1 MKFFTTI
8 GMMMAMIMTA
18 AGAVAGSYETGQRQ
32 LNILDLKGDR
42 HIDGFLWYPT
52 NEREGKVRAHG
63 NVVWEPVTV
72 IPHAAPAACKRPLV
86 VLSHGMFGNARNQA
100 WLARKL
106 TQAGYIVAAINH
118 PGMSTFQRDPTHRRE
133 LWQRQKDISR
143 TIGHVMALEGIGK
156 QVNPDRIFMAGHS
169 LGGFTAVALAGGRFD
184 PQRVDAS
191 CKVQPEEVVCDML
204 NDWDVAK
211 TPEDRIEMAKDLSDP
226 RIAGFVVFDLGGTQT
241 FSPES
246 LKAIDRPMFVIGA
259 PMDIHGLNLDVE
271 SRALRDA
278 TAKGVVRY
286 MEPKTLAHFDFL
298 GVCTDRALDLLK
310 EEEPDDVFVCVNGQ
324 DERRAKHEMIAEE
337 TLVFLAGIGK

>member
-1 MKFFTTI
+1 MKFFRSI
-8 GMMMAMIMTA
+8 GVMMAMMMTA
-18 AGAVAGSYETGQRQ
+18 AGALAGSYETGLRQ
-32 LNILDLKGDR
+32 LSIQDLKGDR

-52 NEREGKVRAHG
+52 SEREGKKQAHG
-63 NVVWEPVTV
+63 NVVWEPIMV
-72 IPHAAPAACKRPLV
+72 IPDAAPAAGKRPLV

-106 TQAGYIVAAINH
+106 TQEGYIVAAINH
-118 PGMSTFQRDPTHRRE
+118 PGTSTLQRDPKHRRE

-143 TIGHVMALEGIGK
+143 TIDHVMALESIGV

-191 CKVQPEEVVCDML
+191 CEVQPEDVICDML

-246 LKAIDRPMFVIGA
+246 LRAIDRPMFVIGA
-259 PMDIHGLNLDVE
+259 PMDIRGLNLDVE

-278 TAKGVVRY
+278 LSEGVVRY
-286 MEPKTLAHFDFL
+286 LEPKTLAHFDFL
-298 GVCTDRALDLLK
+298 GVCTERALDLLK
-310 EEEPDDVFVCVNGQ
+310 EEEPDDAFVCINGQ
-324 DERRAKHEMIAEE
+324 DERRAEHEMIGEE
-337 TLVFLAGIGK
+337 VMEFLAGIGN